1 MSWSSYGE
9 FVAFAC
15 LLILIPGP
23 DFAVVAKNTLLAG
36 RRQGRWASAGICTSN
51 AVQGT
56 AAAAGL
62 GALIMRAQPVFE
74 AIKWAGVCY
83 LAFLGFQA
91 IRSAVRGRYDDVAG
105 RGDARETRSAAF
117 GGWRQGFLSN
127 MTNPKVLVFY
137 LAVLPQF
144 LHPGTSVGWLLAFA
158 WTHAALSLA
167 YLLLVTAGLA
177 RARRLLTRRAVRRGM
192 DAVTGTVL
200 LGFSARLATEQF

>member
-36 RRQGRWASAGICTSN
+36 RRQGWWASAGICTSN

-74 AIKWAGVCY
+74 AVKWAGVCY

-91 IRSAVRGRYDDVAG
+91 IRSAVRGRYDDVAA
-105 RGDARETRSAAF
+105 RGDARETRAAAF

-127 MTNPKVLVFY
+127 ITNPKVLVFY

-144 LHPGTSVGWLLAFA
+144 LHSGTSVGWLLAFA

-167 YLLLVTAGLA
+167 YLLAVTAGLA

>member
-36 RRQGRWASAGICTSN
+36 RRQGWWASAGICTSN

-74 AIKWAGVCY
+74 AVKWAGVCY

-91 IRSAVRGRYDDVAG
+91 IRSAARGRYGDVAA
-105 RGDARETRSAAF
+105 RGDARETRAAAF
-117 GGWRQGFLSN
+117 GG
-127 MTNPKVLVFY
+127 
-137 LAVLPQF
+137 
-144 LHPGTSVGWLLAFA
+144 
-158 WTHAALSLA
+158 
-167 YLLLVTAGLA
+167 
-177 RARRLLTRRAVRRGM
+177 
-192 DAVTGTVL
+192 
-200 LGFSARLATEQF
+200 